1 MYALGL
7 GVGAD
12 GAESLHLALLRVEGG
27 SLAAMKFRSGKGLR
41 MGDELLVMGYPLP
54 GILSS
59 GAVVTT
65 GIVNALSGVSDDT
78 SGFQLSAA
86 VPPGSSGGPFF
97 DHNGLLVG
105 IVHAMVPAHGPI
117 LAQKTT
123 VQVRS
128 N

>member
-1 MYALGL
+1 MHWRPQ
-7 GVGAD
+7 GACTRW
-12 GAESLHLALLRVEGG
+12 GWV
-27 SLAAMKFRSGKGLR
+27 
-41 MGDELLVMGYPLP
+41 
-54 GILSS
+54 
-59 GAVVTT
+59 
-65 GIVNALSGVSDDT
+65 
-78 SGFQLSAA
+78 SAA